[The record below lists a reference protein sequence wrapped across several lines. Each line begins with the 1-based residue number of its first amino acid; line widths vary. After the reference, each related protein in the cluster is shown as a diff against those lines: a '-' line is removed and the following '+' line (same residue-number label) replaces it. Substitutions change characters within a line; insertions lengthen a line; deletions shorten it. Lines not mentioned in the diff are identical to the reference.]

1 LLRPDGDQDEVP
13 DLQDPGEEQA
23 QHADGVG
30 PVAMLD
36 DGRMEDTGGDVV
48 VVQEEEVEEGQVEE
62 RLGQSEDAPDEHQQ
76 PDHVPGKN
84 KNKLISFE
92 TVSIPR

>member
-1 LLRPDGDQDEVP
+1 
-13 DLQDPGEEQA
+13 
-23 QHADGVG
+23 
-30 PVAMLD
+30 
-36 DGRMEDTGGDVV
+36 
-48 VVQEEEVEEGQVEE
+48 VQEEEVEEGQVEE